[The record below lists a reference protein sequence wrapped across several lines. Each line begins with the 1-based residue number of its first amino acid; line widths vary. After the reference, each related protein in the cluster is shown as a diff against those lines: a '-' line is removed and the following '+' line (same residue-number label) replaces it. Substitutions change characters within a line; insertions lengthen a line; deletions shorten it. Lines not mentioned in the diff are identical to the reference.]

1 MSEMNKKLYVV
12 LFLVIVGV
20 VSCVLA
26 LMYSDGSIELSEIK
40 KDLPPFSAAQGFTA
54 GPMQPAALYEL
65 TGSYIVEVR
74 L

>member
-1 MSEMNKKLYVV
+1 MSERNKRLYVV
-12 LFLVIVGV
+12 LLLVIVGV
-20 VSCVLA
+20 VVCLLA

-65 TGSYIVEVR
+65 TGSYSVEVR